1 MDFWESLSDQM
12 PRKLD
17 YDALCERFSWDLP
30 AHYNMGVDVC
40 DRHAGDRGKLPG
52 LKSLTSRQAALRKA
66 AQGYGKYERT
76 VLAKRK
82 KRFDRAL
89 QKLARDAKR

>member
-1 MDFWESLSDQM
+1 RRPDVPCETQEPPNLSA
-12 PRKLD
+12 PGGPLS
-17 YDALCERFSWDLP
+17 RFTD
-30 AHYNMGVDVC
+30 
-40 DRHAGDRGKLPG
+40 AGDRGKLPR